1 MIPSFDCFL
10 PVTPTENLAG
20 QLADNR
26 FSSDT
31 GNMGDAR
38 GRRQKDAEAAG
49 EPSWSADTGAVVGVG
64 FTALRQSE
72 A

>member
-38 GRRQKDAEAAG
+38 GRRQKDAERQLG
-49 EPSWSADTGAVVGVG
+49 NRLGQRIRELWWGW
-64 FTALRQSE
+64 ALLH
-72 A
+72 